1 MMGLL
6 SVLSLKI
13 RKSQKPSKIEVF
25 RAYKYI
31 TYITFWAK
39 NDWNITEKQ
48 DYHNTYQ
55 NVYWINSSPG
65 QQDDK

>member
-13 RKSQKPSKIEVF
+13 RKSKKPSKIETF

-31 TYITFWAK
+31 TYITIWAK
-39 NDWNITEKQ
+39 SDWNITEKQ
-48 DYHNTYQ
+48 DYYNTYQ